1 MRENP
6 ATSAD
11 LGRVTSGEPERTP
24 DVSLPVPRRRNGVS
38 GNGDE
43 RGQRRTLATAV
54 NVVQA
59 LEAVA
64 ADPRGVPAKAVA
76 RRLGQSL
83 SSAYYVLQSLSAL
96 GFVEPSPVSH
106 GLYTLGP
113 KIAELF
119 RGYVASWTLPHRL
132 EPILLELRDRAGV
145 RVYAARWSD
154 ADLEVTCVRG
164 RRGATELQDVSVG
177 FRGAAHA
184 LALGKVLLEAVP
196 PDHWPAYLRK
206 PRFQAYTEATITVPS
221 RLHEELLRVR
231 RVGYALDVEEYAR
244 NVCCVAAPIRDGAG
258 RVLAAIGASVS
269 ARRFRYEENELR
281 AAVLEVAATASKL
294 LKALDPLSMFLS
306 TVTPRA
312 CYEGKG
318 EPAAQAVESLEGE
331 ARGNARRDSRAV
343 P

>member
-119 RGYVASWTLPHRL
+119 RGLCRLVDAAAPARTDPPGVA
-132 EPILLELRDRAGV
+132 RAG
-145 RVYAARWSD
+145 RSPC
-154 ADLEVTCVRG
+154 L
-164 RRGATELQDVSVG
+164 RR
-177 FRGAAHA
+177 
-184 LALGKVLLEAVP
+184 
-196 PDHWPAYLRK
+196 
-206 PRFQAYTEATITVPS
+206 
-221 RLHEELLRVR
+221 
-231 RVGYALDVEEYAR
+231 
-244 NVCCVAAPIRDGAG
+244 
-258 RVLAAIGASVS
+258 
-269 ARRFRYEENELR
+269 
-281 AAVLEVAATASKL
+281 
-294 LKALDPLSMFLS
+294 
-306 TVTPRA
+306 
-312 CYEGKG
+312 
-318 EPAAQAVESLEGE
+318 AVE
-331 ARGNARRDSRAV
+331 RRRS
-343 P
+343 